1 VSRDKDK
8 NEFKKQSYFRLL
20 KYASPYKGRLVIGIL
35 AGFVVAG
42 SLFSGLMLV
51 PQILKGVVPGAK
63 NKPEI
68 RTTAT
73 RVVSE
78 LDNHPDAK
86 RSEKVDVVA
95 EELEPRRTENVAG
108 MVARWKTKISSWGV
122 DLPLEYADGALKVT
136 SPVEFTIKV
145 EDANGRTHW
154 QFFSIFVAGF
164 VLMWTLKNIAT
175 YINRYFTRWVG
186 TRVVADLR
194 NEVFETLTGQSLEF
208 YGGIDVGHLIS
219 RCTNDTAAIES
230 AVANTIADATRC
242 PLEILAC
249 AAAIVYFSAQSG
261 NYSLPIILFLGLPV
275 AILPLILLGRR
286 IRKVYKKAFSR
297 IADVVSRMHE
307 VFTCVL
313 VVKAYNMED
322 EELKR
327 FKAVNRKYF
336 RTVVSA
342 LKTELLMAPA
352 MEVVAVAA
360 TLVFLV
366 YSYAN
371 GVTVVELGQL
381 LIPAFLA
388 YQPIKKVA
396 KIRTYAERSMA
407 AADRY
412 FALID
417 TDTGIQEVANPVELD
432 DFKHEIRFEDVSFSY
447 GNKKIL
453 DEFNL
458 TIKKGEVVAVVGETG
473 SGKTTIAHLIARF
486 YDVDSGRVTI
496 DGTDV
501 RNIKLSSLRRLI
513 GIVTQDPLLF
523 NDTIANNIAYG
534 QRDASRENI
543 IDAAKAANAH
553 DFIVS
558 GRHPDGYDAV
568 VGEKGSTL
576 SGGEKQRVA
585 IARAM
590 LKNSPIMILDEATS
604 ALDTVTERL
613 VQDAL
618 NHLMEHRTVFAIAH
632 RLSTV
637 RHADKIIVLE
647 GGKITEQGRHET
659 LMRKGGKYK
668 ILRDMQFDVPPE
680 GLSAVV
686 EERKKSAE

>member
-1 VSRDKDK
+1 MSRKEEK
-8 NEFKKQSYFRLL
+8 HEFKRQSYFRLL
-20 KYASPYKGRLVIGIL
+20 KYAAPYKGRLAIGIL

-63 NKPEI
+63 EKSEI
-68 RTTAT
+68 QGTA
-73 RVVSE
+73 
-78 LDNHPDAK
+78 L
-86 RSEKVDVVA
+86 DVVA
-95 EELEPRRTENVAG
+95 ALDKRPDASRPEKVEIVVEKIEPKHAEDVAG
-108 MVARWKTKISSWGV
+108 MVEKWKSSASGWGV
-122 DLPLEYADGALKVT
+122 DLPVSYADGGLKV
-136 SPVEFTIKV
+136 SWPFEFAIQV
-145 EDANGRTHW
+145 EDENGRTHW
-154 QFFSIFVAGF
+154 QFFSLFVVGF
-164 VLMWTLKNIAT
+164 ILMWILKNLAT

-194 NEVFETLTGQSLEF
+194 NEVFGNLLGQSLKF
-208 YGGIDVGHLIS
+208 YGGMDIGRLIS

-249 AAAIVYFSAQSG
+249 GAAIVYFSAQSG

-275 AILPLILLGRR
+275 AILPLIILGRR
-286 IRKVYKKAFSR
+286 IRKVYRRAFSR

-313 VVKAYNMED
+313 IVKAYNTEE

-327 FKAVNRKYF
+327 FKSVNRKYF

-360 TLVFLV
+360 TLVFLI

-417 TDTGIQEVANPVELD
+417 TDTGIKETENPVELE
-432 DFKHEIRFEDVSFSY
+432 DFKHEIRFENVTFSY

-496 DGTDV
+496 DGVDV
-501 RNIKLSSLRRLI
+501 RDIKISSLRHLI

-534 QRDASRENI
+534 QPNVSREKI
-543 IDAAKAANAH
+543 IEAAKAANAH

-647 GGKITEQGRHET
+647 NGKIIEQGKHET
-659 LMRKGGKYK
+659 LMRKKGKYRK
-668 ILRDMQFDVPPE
+668 LRDMQFDTGDGGSAPE
-680 GLSAVV
+680 
-686 EERKKSAE
+686 EEQ

>member
-1 VSRDKDK
+1 MSRKEEK
-8 NEFKKQSYFRLL
+8 HEFKRQSYFRLL
-20 KYASPYKGRLVIGIL
+20 KYAAPYKGRLAIGIL

-63 NKPEI
+63 EKSEI
-68 RTTAT
+68 QGTA
-73 RVVSE
+73 
-78 LDNHPDAK
+78 L
-86 RSEKVDVVA
+86 DVVA
-95 EELEPRRTENVAG
+95 ALDKRPDASRPEKVEIVVEKIEPKHAEDVAG
-108 MVARWKTKISSWGV
+108 MVEKWKSSASGWGV
-122 DLPLEYADGALKVT
+122 DLPVSYADGGLKV
-136 SPVEFTIKV
+136 SWPFEFAIQV
-145 EDANGRTHW
+145 EDENGRTHW
-154 QFFSIFVAGF
+154 QFFSLFVVGF
-164 VLMWTLKNIAT
+164 ILMWILKNLAT

-194 NEVFETLTGQSLEF
+194 NEVFGNLLGQSLKF
-208 YGGIDVGHLIS
+208 YGGMDIGRLIS

-249 AAAIVYFSAQSG
+249 GAAIVYFSAQSG

-275 AILPLILLGRR
+275 AILPLIILGRR
-286 IRKVYKKAFSR
+286 IRKVYRRAFSR

-313 VVKAYNMED
+313 IVKAYNTEE

-327 FKAVNRKYF
+327 FKSVNRKYF

-360 TLVFLV
+360 TLVFLI

-417 TDTGIQEVANPVELD
+417 TDTGIKETENPVELE
-432 DFKHEIRFEDVSFSY
+432 DFKHEIRFENVTFSY

-496 DGTDV
+496 DGVDV
-501 RNIKLSSLRRLI
+501 RDIKISSLRRLI

-534 QRDASRENI
+534 QPNASREKI
-543 IDAAKAANAH
+543 IEAAKAANAH

-647 GGKITEQGRHET
+647 NGKIIEQGKHET
-659 LMRKGGKYK
+659 LMRKKGKYRK
-668 ILRDMQFDVPPE
+668 LRDMQFDTGDGGSAPE
-680 GLSAVV
+680 
-686 EERKKSAE
+686 EEQ